1 VVYSEQ
7 GTTLSVLTNDID
19 VDDEPLTIVSI
30 SYSGTG
36 TAALEN
42 NEIHYIASSDFKG
55 NETLEYVVADAA
67 GLQSTATV
75 TIKVINT
82 ALNIEETKNSVSSS
96 GGSMAGLLIG
106 LFGLVFRRS
115 AQKVM

>member
-1 VVYSEQ
+1 
-7 GTTLSVLTNDID
+7 
-19 VDDEPLTIVSI
+19 
-30 SYSGTG
+30 
-36 TAALEN
+36 
-42 NEIHYIASSDFKG
+42 
-55 NETLEYVVADAA
+55 
-67 GLQSTATV
+67 V